1 MDLDRLVPG
10 SGAPYVAIAIIFA
23 AAALSL
29 AWLRVEGV
37 VLPAASDIV
46 RLGIGAT
53 LAVVA
58 LRAIELWVQSSE

>member
-1 MDLDRLVPG
+1 MDLDRFAPG
-10 SGAPYVAIAIIFA
+10 SGAPYIAIAVIVA
-23 AAALSL
+23 AVALSL
-29 AWLRVEGV
+29 AWLQVEGV

-58 LRAIELWVQSSE
+58 LRVLELWLGSAE